1 MVDLPIGL
9 GTGLV
14 EGQFIIATIDKED
27 PDQEPDVIA
36 ASGRVNFTMGVDY
49 TAAELD
55 SGPVTVMSSPIS
67 AVLDEEGYICTP
79 DPGTGLPMYRGIR
92 LIGNDDDRLS
102 VKGWT
107 WQVEYKFNKVGVVT
121 PKIPTHSMSLGVGEV
136 KDLARVVKIPSTPGY
151 GLPQAEASAL
161 RAEEHAFEAAV
172 NSRVALEV
180 KAAADAG
187 EFDGAPGLPGEPGKV
202 GAPGNA
208 TLRVD
213 TSVGKRVFISDGTTE
228 HLVYADTGYRDI
240 SSLLPAGI
248 TKSVSVNASPPT
260 IRRINSTVTIELY
273 LDVAVSGSTTIIGL
287 MPDAFRPR
295 AIISRPNLLW
305 IDTTSVGRP
314 LPSEQFPWY
323 LSQAS
328 IRTSGAIPANSTLL
342 LTASWDTKAAWPT
355 TLPGTPA

>member
-1 MVDLPIGL
+1 MADLPIGL

-36 ASGRVNFTMGVDY
+36 ASGRINFTMGVDY
-49 TAAELD
+49 ATAELD

-79 DPGTGLPMYRGIR
+79 DPVTGLPMYRGIR
-92 LIGNDDDRLS
+92 LIGNNDDRLS
-102 VKGWT
+102 VKDWT
-107 WQVEYKFNKVGVVT
+107 WLVEYKFNKVGVVT

-187 EFDGAPGLPGEPGKV
+187 EFDGAPGLPGEPGKD

-213 TSVGKRVFISDGTTE
+213 TSVGKRVFITDGTTE
-228 HLVYADTGYRDI
+228 HMVLADTGERNI
-240 SSLLPAGI
+240 SSLLQNGATTQGAAVIICRTGDEVRLSLEWSVTGWVAGDYI
-248 TKSVSVNASPPT
+248 LSLPQGFAPSRTKYLNGGPYPGSSNFSAMVANLSGVRYYATGNSQGRIEWTWRTKEPWPT
-260 IRRINSTVTIELY
+260 I
-273 LDVAVSGSTTIIGL
+273 
-287 MPDAFRPR
+287 
-295 AIISRPNLLW
+295 
-305 IDTTSVGRP
+305 
-314 LPSEQFPWY
+314 
-323 LSQAS
+323 
-328 IRTSGAIPANSTLL
+328 
-342 LTASWDTKAAWPT
+342 
-355 TLPGTPA
+355 LPGTPA